1 MLSKPGSCVQT
12 HSTTARDSTP
22 SDQLS
27 TSSYPDIQTSL
38 IAMAKNQP
46 AGTEAATVDY
56 AAIVAAWS
64 PEERIAREKKFLRKI
79 DFRLLPIL
87 IVMYIMNYIDRNAV
101 PHARVQ
107 GLEEDLG
114 LKGVQYNIVLSVT
127 FIGYILMQVPSNM
140 ILSMVRPSW
149 YLALCMVAWGI
160 VSGAT
165 AAVKGFTG
173 LVVCRFFLGV
183 TEAPFFV
190 GVAFLFSGWYTR
202 KELGLRLGIFFCA
215 AMLSGAFGGLFA
227 AGIAAGFANNK
238 IESWR
243 WLFLIEGIATVVF
256 AVVTGMVIPDWPA
269 TTKWLSEEE
278 KALGI
283 MRIIEDAGEEE
294 EEISTLAAFKMA
306 AKDHRVWLC
315 IVGQMCVQA
324 VASLTNFLPTL
335 VKSFGY
341 STIKTL
347 LLTAPPFLFTALFCL
362 FNTWYSDRTSKRSP
376 HMIFPSFVALAG
388 IIITMATTNT
398 AARYFAL
405 FLMLPGTYGC
415 FQISN
420 AWMANIGARP
430 RKKRAISLAMNNS
443 VGNLALVWTPY
454 LYPASE
460 GPRYMTAWS
469 VNLALTVITIAS
481 SIALTWCLRRDNKK
495 MDEMESTLS
504 VEEGISGKNLSEHLE
519 KHGEHAT
526 VGRPLGGI
534 NAGAKARYDI

>member
-1 MLSKPGSCVQT
+1 
-12 HSTTARDSTP
+12 
-22 SDQLS
+22 
-27 TSSYPDIQTSL
+27 
-38 IAMAKNQP
+38 MAKHQP
-46 AGTEAATVDY
+46 AGVEGVTIDY

-64 PEERIAREKKFLRKI
+64 PEERAEREKKFLRKI

-101 PHARVQ
+101 PQARVQ
-107 GLEEDLG
+107 GLEADIG
-114 LKGVQYNIVLSVT
+114 LKGVEYNVVLSVT
-127 FIGYILMQVPSNM
+127 FVGYILMQVPSNM
-140 ILSMVRPSW
+140 VLSKVRPSW
-149 YLALCMVAWGI
+149 YLAVCMMAWGI
-160 VSGAT
+160 VSGCT
-165 AAVKGFTG
+165 GAVQGFGG
-173 LVVCRFFLGV
+173 LVACRFFLGV

-227 AGIAAGFANNK
+227 AGIAAAFKNNR

-243 WLFLIEGIATVVF
+243 WLFIIEGAATVVF
-256 AVVTGMVIPDWPA
+256 AVITGMVIPDWPT
-269 TTKWLSEEE
+269 TTKWLTDEE
-278 KALGI
+278 KALGVL
-283 MRIIEDAGEEE
+283 RIVEDAGEEE
-294 EEISTLAAFKMA
+294 DDISTFSAFKMA

-315 IVGQMCVQA
+315 ILGQMCVQA

-335 VKSFGY
+335 VKNFGF
-341 STIKTL
+341 STIHTL
-347 LLTAPPFLFTALFCL
+347 LLTAPPYLFTACFCL
-362 FNTWYSDRTSKRSP
+362 FNTWFSDRTSKRSP
-376 HMIFPSFVALAG
+376 HMIYPSMVALLG
-388 IIITMATTNT
+388 IIITMSTTNI
-398 AARYFAL
+398 AARYFSL

-454 LYPASE
+454 LYPASD
-460 GPRYMTAWS
+460 GPRYTTAWS
-469 VNLALTVITIAS
+469 VNLALTVVTLLS
-481 SIALTWCLRRDNKK
+481 SVALGFILKKDNKK
-495 MDEMESTLS
+495 LDELEATVT
-504 VEEGISGKNLSEHLE
+504 VEEGMSGKDFSQHVE

-526 VGRPLGGI
+526 VGRPLGGA

>member
-1 MLSKPGSCVQT
+1 
-12 HSTTARDSTP
+12 
-22 SDQLS
+22 
-27 TSSYPDIQTSL
+27 
-38 IAMAKNQP
+38 MAKTQP
-46 AGTEAATVDY
+46 AATEVAPVDY
-56 AAIVAAWS
+56 AAIVTAWS
-64 PEERIAREKKFLRKI
+64 PEERADREKKFLRKI

-107 GLEEDLG
+107 GLEDDLG
-114 LKGVQYNIVLSVT
+114 LKGVQYNIVLSIT

-140 ILSMVRPSW
+140 VLSSVRPSW
-149 YLALCMVAWGI
+149 YLASCMVAWGI

-165 AAVKGFTG
+165 GAVQGFGG
-173 LVVCRFFLGV
+173 LVACRFFLGV

-227 AGIAAGFANNK
+227 AGIAAAFENNK

-243 WLFLIEGIATVVF
+243 WLFIIEGVATVVF
-256 AVVTGMVIPDWPA
+256 AVVTGLVIPDWPA
-269 TTKWLSEEE
+269 TTKWLTEEE
-278 KALGI
+278 KALGV
-283 MRIIEDAGEEE
+283 MRIVEDAGEEE
-294 EEISTLAAFKMA
+294 DEISTLTAFKMA

-315 IVGQMCVQA
+315 ILGQMCVQA

-335 VKSFGY
+335 VKNFGY
-341 STIKTL
+341 STITTL
-347 LLTAPPFLFTALFCL
+347 LLTAPPYLFTALFCL

-376 HMIFPSFVALAG
+376 HMIYPSLVALAG

-398 AARYFAL
+398 GARYFSL

-454 LYPASE
+454 LYPAGD
-460 GPRYMTAWS
+460 GPRYTMAWS
-469 VNLALTVITIAS
+469 VNLALTVVTIVS
-481 SIALTWCLRRDNKK
+481 SIALTFLLRRDNKK
-495 MDEMESTLS
+495 MDELESTLS
-504 VEEGISGKNLSEHLE
+504 VEEGVSGKNLSEHVE

-526 VGRPLGGI
+526 VGRPLGGA